1 MNYVSI
7 ETEEDCR
14 KAEARMEE
22 LENIESSRT
31 LTVEEDNEYGNL
43 LWHHTN
49 YERRTKVVE
58 LPHPISAIRI
68 EIEEKELGEERKLK
82 AKEYDEVF
90 GSKKA
95 YKQLLEGELMLDLV
109 LIQKIH
115 KAFNLSYEVLCQ
127 EYTMPDPLHKD
138 YGKR

>member
-7 ETEEDCR
+7 ETEEDSR

-49 YERRTKVVE
+49 YERRTRVVE
-58 LPHPISAIRI
+58 LPHPISSIRI
-68 EIEEKELGEERKLK
+68 EIEERRKLN